1 MPKAKN
7 KPKTVE
13 SLMRTKAYKKLR
25 SDMLDDLEAR
35 GVIGQQYADKVE
47 EYMQLWCYREM
58 LHEDIKKR
66 GVAVEYQNS
75 ATQKGVTENKSLN
88 TIARISSQMLSIW
101 GALGF
106 REAAAS
112 GKPAPGMDDD
122 DL

>member
-13 SLMRTKAYKKLR
+13 TLTRTKAYKKLR

-35 GVIGQQYADKVE
+35 GVIGQQYTDKVE

-58 LHEDIKKR
+58 LHEDIRTR

-88 TIARISSQMLSIW
+88 LITRISSQMLSIW

-106 REAAAS
+106 REAATSA
-112 GKPAPGMDDD
+112 KPLPGADDD